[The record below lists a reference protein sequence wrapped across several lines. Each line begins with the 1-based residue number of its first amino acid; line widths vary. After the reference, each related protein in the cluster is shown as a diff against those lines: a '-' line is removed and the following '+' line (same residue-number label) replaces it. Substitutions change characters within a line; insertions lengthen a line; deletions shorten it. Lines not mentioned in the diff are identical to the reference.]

1 MAFGWIAPDTRMKM
15 KMLKTQFA
23 LIARATLTGLLL
35 SSTALAQSAASKPSG
50 SSDADTYR
58 QLDLLMDVFEK
69 VRAEY
74 VEKVDDKK
82 LLEGAINGMVS
93 SLDPHS
99 SFLDER
105 DFQSMKVQTEG
116 EYGGLGLEVTWEE
129 GVVKIVSPIDD
140 SPGFNAGLKGGDFI
154 THINKEPVFGGDLSA
169 AVEKMR
175 GVPKT
180 SLMLTIVRREG
191 EKAGKPFDVT
201 LVREVIQQ
209 GKVRYDLKSGGIGY
223 IRVPQFHKRAAEGTR
238 TAISGLQKQGAV
250 NGYVLDLRANPGGLL
265 DQAIEISDAFL
276 ERGEIVSQRGR
287 KKSDIQRYFAK
298 PGDLTGGKP
307 IVVLVNESSASA
319 SEIVAG
325 ALQDQ
330 RRAVVLGRRSFGK
343 GSVQTLIPIGPETA
357 LRLTTARYYTPSG
370 RSVQEQGIEPD
381 IDVAQL
387 SADQKPSDKSPFLSE
402 AELGGHLV
410 NDKKASDRSEEKD
423 AKIDPRQS
431 ATVEQLKKQGVDDFQ
446 LQYAMQLLRRLGG
459 TAVAAVKK

>member
-1 MAFGWIAPDTRMKM
+1 MR
-15 KMLKTQFA
+15 KTFA
-23 LIARATLTGLLL
+23 LTACLLL
-35 SSTALAQSAASKPSG
+35 STAAVAQPATSG
-50 SSDADTYR
+50 DAETYR

-105 DFQSMKVQTEG
+105 DFQGMKVQTEG

-129 GVVKIVSPIDD
+129 GVVKVVSPIDE
-140 SPGFNAGLKGGDFI
+140 SPAFKAGVKGGDFI
-154 THINKEPVFGGDLSA
+154 THINKEPVFGGDLNA
-169 AVEKMR
+169 AVDKMR
-175 GVPKT
+175 GPPKT
-180 SLMLTIVRREG
+180 SLTLTIVRREG

-209 GKVRYDLKSGGIGY
+209 GKVRYELKAGGIGY

-238 TAISGLQKQGAV
+238 TAISALQKQGAV
-250 NGYVLDLRANPGGLL
+250 NGYVLDLRSNPGGLL
-265 DQAIEISDAFL
+265 DQAIEISDTFL

-307 IVVLVNESSASA
+307 VVVLVNEASASA

-330 RRAVVLGRRSFGK
+330 RRGIVLGRRSFGK
-343 GSVQTLIPIGPETA
+343 GSVQTLIPISPETA

-387 SADQKPSDKSPFLSE
+387 TADQKPSDKSPFLSE

-410 NDKKASDRSEEKD
+410 NDKKATDRTEEKD
-423 AKIDPRQS
+423 TKIDPRQT
-431 ATVEQLKKQGVDDFQ
+431 ATVEQLKKLGVDDFQ
-446 LQYAMQLLRRLGG
+446 LNYAMQILRRVNGVPS
-459 TAVAAVKK
+459 ARVVQK

>member
-1 MAFGWIAPDTRMKM
+1 MVRTRMRTS
-15 KMLKTQFA
+15 L
-23 LIARATLTGLLL
+23 TLVAALLL
-35 SSTALAQSAASKPSG
+35 SSTAQAQTAKA
-50 SSDADTYR
+50 DAETYR

-105 DFQSMKVQTEG
+105 DFQGMKVQTEG

-129 GVVKIVSPIDD
+129 GVVKVVSPIDE
-140 SPGFNAGLKGGDFI
+140 SPAFKAGIKGGDFI
-154 THINKEPVFGGDLSA
+154 THINKEPVFGGDLNA
-169 AVEKMR
+169 AVDKMR
-175 GVPKT
+175 GPPKS
-180 SLMLTIVRREG
+180 SLTLTIVRREG
-191 EKAGKPFDVT
+191 DKAGKPFDVT

-209 GKVRYDLKSGGIGY
+209 GKVRYELKPGGVGY
-223 IRVPQFHKRAAEGTR
+223 IRIPQFHKRAAEGTR
-238 TAISGLQKQGAV
+238 AAIAALQKQGAV

-307 IVVLVNESSASA
+307 VVVLVNEASASA

-343 GSVQTLIPIGPETA
+343 GSVQTLIPIGPEMA

-387 SADQKPSDKSPFLSE
+387 TADQKPSDKSPFLSE
-402 AELGGHLV
+402 AELGGHLI
-410 NDKKASDRSEEKD
+410 NDKKAIDRSEEKD
-423 AKIDPRQS
+423 AKIDPRQT
-431 ATVEQLKKQGVDDFQ
+431 ATAEQLKKQGVEDFQ
-446 LQYAMQLLRRLGG
+446 LNYAVQMLRRLSG
-459 TAVAAVKK
+459 TTPARVVQN

>member
-1 MAFGWIAPDTRMKM
+1 MR
-15 KMLKTQFA
+15 KTFA
-23 LIARATLTGLLL
+23 LTACLLL
-35 SSTALAQSAASKPSG
+35 STAAVGQPAEST
-50 SSDADTYR
+50 DAETYR

-105 DFQSMKVQTEG
+105 DFQGMKVQTEG

-129 GVVKIVSPIDD
+129 GVVKVVSPIDD
-140 SPGFNAGLKGGDFI
+140 SPAFKAGVKGGDFI
-154 THINKEPVFGGDLSA
+154 THINKEPVFGGDLNA
-169 AVEKMR
+169 AVDKMR
-175 GVPKT
+175 GPAKT
-180 SLMLTIVRREG
+180 SLTLTIVRREG

-209 GKVRYDLKSGGIGY
+209 GKVRYELKPGGIGY

-238 TAISGLQKQGAV
+238 TAISALQKQGAI
-250 NGYVLDLRANPGGLL
+250 NGYVLDLRSNPGGLL
-265 DQAIEISDAFL
+265 DQAIEISDTFL

-307 IVVLVNESSASA
+307 IVVLINEASASA

-330 RRAVVLGRRSFGK
+330 RRGVVLGRRSFGK

-387 SADQKPSDKSPFLSE
+387 TADQKPSDKSPFLSE

-410 NDKKASDRSEEKD
+410 NDKKATDRSEEKD
-423 AKIDPRQS
+423 TKIDPRQT
-431 ATVEQLKKQGVDDFQ
+431 ATVEQLKKLGVEDFQ
-446 LQYAMQLLRRLGG
+446 LNYAMQMLRRVNG
-459 TAVAAVKK
+459 AAPVRLTQK